1 MKKPMDHTNE
11 SDEATHSYRD
21 RLRQLL
27 TTTSSERRSIW
38 SLPGSST
45 GSVKDDPNQ
54 DDSQSSEEEDA
65 SMDGYSN
72 AGEPQDMGTTAPK
85 QLVNIG
91 MVMTCV
97 ADLDERA
104 KSTKCSLQNQQSWNE
119 GMQQDMEGAQ
129 ETIQELKSAVATS
142 EEKINLLEEKIS
154 LLEENVRVLWLGRN
168 QGNASE
174 NRKVAPSN
182 QQTRNGRR

>member
-1 MKKPMDHTNE
+1 MDQTNE

-85 QLVNIG
+85 QLVDLG

-97 ADLDERA
+97 AEYVPGPAFTRLIWWHMLTTPSLDERA
-104 KSTKCSLQNQQSWNE
+104 K
-119 GMQQDMEGAQ
+119 
-129 ETIQELKSAVATS
+129 
-142 EEKINLLEEKIS
+142 
-154 LLEENVRVLWLGRN
+154 
-168 QGNASE
+168 
-174 NRKVAPSN
+174 
-182 QQTRNGRR
+182 

>member
-1 MKKPMDHTNE
+1 MKKPMDYTNE

-85 QLVNIG
+85 QLV
-91 MVMTCV
+91 
-97 ADLDERA
+97 DLDERA

-119 GMQQDMEGAQ
+119 GMQQDMESAQ
-129 ETIQELKSAVATS
+129 ETIQDLKSTVATS
-142 EEKINLLEEKIS
+142 EEKINLLEEKMS

-174 NRKVAPSN
+174 NPKVAPSN